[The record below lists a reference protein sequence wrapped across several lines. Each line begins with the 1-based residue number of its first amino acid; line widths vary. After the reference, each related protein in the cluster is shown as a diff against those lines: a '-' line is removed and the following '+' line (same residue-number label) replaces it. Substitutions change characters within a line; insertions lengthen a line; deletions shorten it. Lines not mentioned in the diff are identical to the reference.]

1 MAPIFPRST
10 ARITLRRL
18 TVSDLVD
25 FQAYR
30 QCEELSRYQGWVPQ
44 SDSEASAF
52 LNDMGSVELFQ
63 PGIWGQIGIA
73 DGNSDKLI
81 GDIGICISG
90 DGQSADIGFTLSNAY
105 HGKGL
110 ASEAVR
116 EAISMLFETSNIHR
130 VIGITDSRN
139 ISSIQLLERV
149 GMKLTSTDRAM
160 FRGQECNEHT
170 YIVERP
176 LGLVNQRNR

>member
-1 MAPIFPRST
+1 MAAIFPRST

-44 SDSEASAF
+44 PDSEASAF
-52 LNDMGSVELFQ
+52 LNEMGSAELFQ
-63 PGIWGQIGIA
+63 PGVWGQIGIA
-73 DGNSDKLI
+73 DGSSGKLI
-81 GDIGICISG
+81 GDIGVCISA
-90 DGQSADIGFTLSNAY
+90 DERSADIGFTLSASY

-116 EAISMLFETSNIHR
+116 ATISLLFEVSKIQS
-130 VIGITDSRN
+130 VIGVTDSRN
-139 ISSIQLLERV
+139 IPSIQLLERV
-149 GMKLTSTDRAM
+149 GMKLRSTDRSM
-160 FRGQECNEHT
+160 FRGQDCSEHT
-170 YIVERP
+170 YIVER
-176 LGLVNQRNR
+176 LIST

>member
-1 MAPIFPRST
+1 MAPVLPRST
-10 ARITLRRL
+10 ARIELRRL
-18 TVSDLVD
+18 TVSDLAD

-52 LNDMGSVELFQ
+52 LNEMGSAELFQ

-73 DGNSDKLI
+73 DGSNEKLI
-81 GDIGICISG
+81 GDIGVCVSV
-90 DGQSADIGFTLSNAY
+90 DGKYADIGFTLSNTY

-116 EAISMLFETSNIHR
+116 ETISMLFEVTDIQR

-149 GMKLTSTDRAM
+149 GMKLTSTDKAM
-160 FRGQECNEHT
+160 FRNEECDEHT

-176 LGLVNQRNR
+176 L

>member
-1 MAPIFPRST
+1 MAPVLPRST
-10 ARITLRRL
+10 PRITLRRL
-18 TVSDLVD
+18 TDSDLAD

-44 SDSEASAF
+44 PDSEASAF
-52 LNDMGSVELFQ
+52 LNEMGSAELFQ

-73 DGNSDKLI
+73 DGSNEKLI
-81 GDIGICISG
+81 GDVGICISAN
-90 DGQSADIGFTLSNAY
+90 GQYADIGFTLSNTY

-116 EAISMLFETSNIHR
+116 ETISMLFEVSDIQR

-149 GMKLTSTDRAM
+149 GMKLASTDKAM
-160 FRGQECNEHT
+160 FRGQDCDEHT
-170 YIVERP
+170 YIIERP
-176 LGLVNQRNR
+176 L